1 MGQMKQHIYSKIFC
15 PIFEIYFN
23 PLLCTVA
30 PSELSYEAQK
40 KENNNFLRWGA
51 VGVNNF
57 YRINLFVC
65 IMCVYLPHTIM
76 RRFNFFIEQK
86 WIDRIKRD
94 MKKHGFTS
102 VSSFIRHIIIKFF
115 DKKF

>member
-1 MGQMKQHIYSKIFC
+1 MFIWNTVKEKRKIL
-15 PIFEIYFN
+15 E
-23 PLLCTVA
+23 
-30 PSELSYEAQK
+30 
-40 KENNNFLRWGA
+40 RGA

-57 YRINLFVC
+57 KKINLFVC
-65 IMCVYLPHTIM
+65 IMCVYLHHTIM

-115 DKKF
+115 DKNI

>member
-1 MGQMKQHIYSKIFC
+1 MNK
-15 PIFEIYFN
+15 YFLN
-23 PLLCTVA
+23 FVQADVTG
-30 PSELSYEAQK
+30 SSFHRTFYEAQEK
-40 KENNNFLRWGA
+40 RKQKFLRWGA
-51 VGVNNF
+51 VGVVNNF
-57 YRINLFVC
+57 KKINLFVC
-65 IMCVYLPHTIM
+65 IMCVYLHHTIM

-115 DKKF
+115 DKNI